1 MKRNFQMGNEIVH
14 ALKGINLTIREGE
27 FVTIMG
33 PSGSGKST
41 LLNIL
46 GVLRPPPLQVITL
59 LDGISVKDMSK
70 NDLAHI
76 RNTKIGFI
84 FQSYNLLAPYLS
96 H

>member
-1 MKRNFQMGNEIVH
+1 MKKAIIDIRDMKRNFQMGNEIVH

-46 GVLRPPPLQVITL
+46 GCLDRPSSAIT
-59 LDGISVKDMSK
+59 
-70 NDLAHI
+70 
-76 RNTKIGFI
+76 F
-84 FQSYNLLAPYLS
+84 
-96 H
+96 